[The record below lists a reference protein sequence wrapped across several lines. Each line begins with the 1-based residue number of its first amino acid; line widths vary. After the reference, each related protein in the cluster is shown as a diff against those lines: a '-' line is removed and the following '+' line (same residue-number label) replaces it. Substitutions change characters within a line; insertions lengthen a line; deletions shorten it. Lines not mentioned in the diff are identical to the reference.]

1 MKNKLQFEDLPQD
14 IIEEIIGHVGT
25 KTIVKLLPE
34 SIYPRGLARRIQ
46 KNSDILKMALRDS
59 ISFLKDLR
67 KERYTIWGERD
78 AAWEGLHAV
87 EAERDAAWAERDAA
101 WAERDAAWAVRNELL
116 SRNTKKE
123 KEIMELKL
131 QVAKLQQEKK
141 QAVVSKRTALK
152 IANDLVKIQQDPKSV

>member
-101 WAERDAAWAVRNELL
+101 WAVRNELL